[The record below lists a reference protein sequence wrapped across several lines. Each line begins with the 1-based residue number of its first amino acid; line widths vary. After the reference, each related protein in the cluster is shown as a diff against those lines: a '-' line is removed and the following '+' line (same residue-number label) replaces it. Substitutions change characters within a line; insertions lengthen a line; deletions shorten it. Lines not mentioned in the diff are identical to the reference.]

1 MLKPKLSKEELDSVT
16 KEQADWLTTKKLFS
30 QREYY
35 LSQIELLNAKYI
47 DIERKIRSLQREILE

>member
-16 KEQADWLTTKKLFS
+16 KELADWLTTKKLFS
-30 QREYY
+30 QKEYY
-35 LSQIELLNAKYI
+35 LSQIELLNAKYN